1 MTLRQLA
8 WKNIRFRLRS
18 LLGFALAA
26 TFGAWLFFLFAS
38 IRYNPVLGPM
48 VATMSPGMGFLQLIV
63 AAVVTVTA
71 LNALGASIRERGRE
85 LGLLQLQGMSWRHL
99 GALLAWETFLIGYGS
114 TGVGIGVGVLTGKLL
129 FLVFSKAIRSSQPV
143 AFTFESGAVL
153 ETLLLFGIVF
163 AAAGLISARHLGRR
177 SLADLLQT
185 ASRRDGAMTISRWQ
199 VVLCLLS
206 YLGAGWIY
214 FFANLSK
221 ESASESIS
229 AWFGILALF
238 SLGTYTLYTQ
248 GGVALLR
255 WLRGRPLYW
264 RGTNLPVLAGLG
276 HRLRSNARTLWT
288 VTTLAALTIV
298 AVGLT
303 AGVALTMPA
312 IIEEGLPV
320 DLMLTNRPE
329 GAIVVSKEQVR
340 QTLTE
345 ASVRTLDEVSITLLA
360 ESGRIVGRL
369 TEQQPGAPLAV
380 IARSD
385 FERWRRVEPTLPP
398 LPADGLL
405 LLAHGYTAPDQSP
418 GPSPLSEE
426 QRALLPAA
434 LRGEPAQVRVGT
446 FLWGASGARVVAVV
460 SDSAWAA
467 LAATWSREEVTG
479 WRLDGWLGQADQT
492 RSALAKLGLMPELHS
507 LLLLSRAE
515 GYWEEWA
522 DVGLSIF
529 FFGFLSLLFFL
540 SSGAILAFRLFADL
554 PADKVIFRRLGEIGL
569 SPADLKGM
577 VNRQTAFL
585 FLMPILLASLGGGAL
600 VVSAG
605 AIMRVVTWQGALI
618 AAVLYAALQLSYLAV
633 AARAYRRAVSPY

>member
-48 VATMSPGMGFLQLIV
+48 VATMNPGMGFLQLIV
-63 AAVVTVTA
+63 AVAVTVTA

-99 GALLAWETFLIGYGS
+99 GALLAWETFLIGCGS
-114 TGVGIGVGVLTGKLL
+114 TGVGIGVGVLTGKLG
-129 FLVFSKAIRSSQPV
+129 FLGFSKAVRSAQPV

-153 ETLLLFGIVF
+153 ETLLFFGIVF

-185 ASRRDGAMTISRWQ
+185 ASRRDGALTVSRWQ

-214 FFANLSK
+214 FFVTLSR

-255 WLRGRPLYW
+255 WLRGRPVYW
-264 RGTNLPVLAGLG
+264 RGTNLPILASLG

-303 AGVALTMPA
+303 AGVALTLPEL
-312 IIEEGLPV
+312 IEQELPV
-320 DLMLTNRPE
+320 DLILTNRPE

-340 QTLTE
+340 QTLAE
-345 ASVRTLDEVSITLLA
+345 ASVRTLDEVSITVLA

-369 TEQQPGAPLAV
+369 TEQQPRAPLAI

-385 FERWRRVEPTLPP
+385 FERWRRVEPALPP

-405 LLAHGYTAPDQSP
+405 LLSHKYAAPDQPP
-418 GPSPLSEE
+418 GPSPLSAE

-434 LRGEPAQVRVGT
+434 LRGEPAQIRVGT
-446 FLWGASGARVVAVV
+446 FLWGASGAWMVAVV

-467 LAATWSREEVTG
+467 LASTWSSEEVTG

-492 RSALAKLGLMPELHS
+492 RSALAKLGPVPQLHS
-507 LLLLSRAE
+507 LLLFRAE
-515 GYWEEWA
+515 LYWEEWA

-529 FFGFLSLLFFL
+529 FLGFLSLLFFL

-554 PADKVIFRRLGEIGL
+554 QADKVIYRRLGEIGL
-569 SPADLKGM
+569 SPADLNRM

-600 VVSAG
+600 VVAAG
-605 AIMRVVTWQGALI
+605 EIMRVVTWPGALI
-618 AAVLYAALQLSYLAV
+618 AAVLYAALQFSYLAV